1 MSRLFVAIFLVLAA
15 LFAVAPAT
23 AGLLEDA
30 AGVRAQWEQAFNAGD
45 VDKLVALYSKDAL
58 FYGSTAPLFKGL
70 DGVRTYFLHLPPGLK
85 AQMGEQ
91 SVVAVEP
98 NVLLSSGLV
107 QFTTKDGVVVP
118 FRLTLAL
125 VKVGGQWLMAQH
137 HASPVPKT

>member
-1 MSRLFVAIFLVLAA
+1 MSACPPNATELPRYGNGRFGPYAPQQKPDLFNHLVG
-15 LFAVAPAT
+15 AP
-23 AGLLEDA
+23 
-30 AGVRAQWEQAFNAGD
+30 
-45 VDKLVALYSKDAL
+45 
-58 FYGSTAPLFKGL
+58 APLFKGL

-125 VKVGGQWLMAQH
+125 VKVGGQWLIAQH